1 MAACSKSLFCK
12 HRRFQHTATRR
23 WLLVNAVFLRIL
35 GNVSTHSH
43 PKVAANWQSY
53 QALEQF
59 SFNTQPP
66 EGGCQNDRTFAAH
79 TIGFNTQP
87 PEGGCKQNLK
97 NENTFRC
104 FNTQPPEGGCSIEP
118 VAKSAVAAFQHT
130 ATRRWLQSKAGK
142 EFEAILFQ
150 HTATR
155 RWLHLI
161 SLLTL
166 FFHSVSTHSHPKVAA
181 SSNVLTH
188 SLSAVSTHS
197 HPKVAAFS

>member
-1 MAACSKSLFCK
+1 MDTCGFNTQPPEGGCGAVTLLTKMPDM
-12 HRRFQHTATRR
+12 FQHTATRR

-87 PEGGCKQNLK
+87 PEGGCCKLLIL
-97 NENTFRC
+97 RC
-104 FNTQPPEGGCSIEP
+104 LDN
-118 VAKSAVAAFQHT
+118 KFQHT
-130 ATRRWLQSKAGK
+130 ATRRWLP
-142 EFEAILFQ
+142 
-150 HTATR
+150 R
-155 RWLHLI
+155 R
-161 SLLTL
+161 
-166 FFHSVSTHSHPKVAA
+166 STD
-181 SSNVLTH
+181 
-188 SLSAVSTHS
+188 
-197 HPKVAAFS
+197 